1 MSTLSVPIPQN
12 LEKFIDDMI
21 KQGKASNKAE
31 LVRRALDKYAEDQA
45 VEMVM
50 QSMREYKEGKVLEG
64 DLNELLKK
72 MP

>member
-12 LEKFIDDMI
+12 LEIFIDDMI
-21 KQGKASNKAE
+21 RGGKASNKAE
-31 LVRRALDKYAEDQA
+31 VVRQALTKYAEDQA

-64 DLNELLKK
+64 NLDELLEK